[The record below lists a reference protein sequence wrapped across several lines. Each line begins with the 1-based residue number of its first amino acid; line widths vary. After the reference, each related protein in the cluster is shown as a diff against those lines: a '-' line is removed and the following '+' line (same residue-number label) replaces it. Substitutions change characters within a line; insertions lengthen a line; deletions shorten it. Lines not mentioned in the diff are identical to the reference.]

1 MSPVSS
7 LLADARL
14 LIERTASRF
23 PYFCGAVVASAI
35 IALAVVAVVGETTP
49 VPELT
54 LACLV
59 TLCLLGELL
68 PIRLARR
75 DDYDA
80 ITVSSGFAFALLLV
94 AGPVVAVVTYA
105 AVSAVADAV
114 ARLSPV
120 KIAFNASQYVLS
132 MVAAAAVLALTV
144 DTAQT
149 PFAAANLP
157 GTLLAGVTFFLV
169 NHVLAGTAAA
179 LLSARPV
186 GAWLRADI
194 GFHVWTAGFQVALA
208 PIVAAIAIEEQ
219 HLLPLLFCPMLATFL
234 GGRQAIINQHLALH
248 DHLTDLP
255 NRHLLSQRLA
265 QMLEDREPFVVM
277 LADLDDFKPV
287 NDSLGH
293 DLGDELLRG
302 VARRLLGCAP
312 PGATVS
318 RLGGDEFA
326 ILLPGADLQAAAE
339 VAQMI
344 GDRLEEPFELAGFML
359 DASASIGMASYPAHG
374 DTAATLL
381 KRADLALYRAK
392 ESGSHFESYVDRVDA
407 PEFDRL
413 GLAEQLRYAISN
425 DELVLHYQP
434 KLALGG
440 SRRPHGVEA
449 LVRWQ
454 HPHLGLIGPDGFIP
468 CAEQTNLIK
477 PLTGWVIDRALRQC
491 AEWRADG
498 LELRVAVN
506 VSTRNLLDRAL
517 PDEVAAK
524 LEKWSVPADVLQLEI
539 TETKIVSDF
548 GRAREVLERLRAIG
562 VSVAIDDFGTGYSSL
577 AQLQQLPADEI
588 KIDRSFVRNMRTN
601 PSDAAIVRSTIALGR
616 NLSLEVTAEGVES
629 EEICRDLS
637 DLGCD
642 FAQGYFLGRSVPADE
657 CEREIR
663 SRLCEQ
669 GIEIGPRFRADV
681 HDPVTSA

>member
-7 LLADARL
+7 LLADPRL
-14 LIERTASRF
+14 LVDRMTSRF
-23 PYFCGAVVASAI
+23 PYFCCVVVTGALIALAAVVALGQS
-35 IALAVVAVVGETTP
+35 TP

-54 LACLV
+54 LLFLL

-80 ITVSSGFAFALLLV
+80 ITVSSGFAFALMLV
-94 AGPVVAVVTYA
+94 GGPVVAVLAYA
-105 AVSAVADAV
+105 AVSALADAV

-120 KIAFNASQYVLS
+120 KIAFNAAQYVLS
-132 MVAAAAVLALTV
+132 MAAAAAVLALAT
-144 DTAQT
+144 DPAQA
-149 PFAAANLP
+149 PFTTANLP
-157 GTLLAGVTFFLV
+157 GTMLAGITFFLV

-179 LLSARPV
+179 LLSERPV
-186 GAWLRADI
+186 GAFLRADI

-255 NRHLLSQRLA
+255 NRHMLSQRLDQA
-265 QMLEDREPFVVM
+265 LEDQTPFVVM

-293 DLGDELLRG
+293 DLGDQLLQD
-302 VARRLLGCAP
+302 VAGRLLASAP
-312 PGATVS
+312 TGATVS

-326 ILLPGADLQAAAE
+326 ILLPGTDLITAAK
-339 VAQMI
+339 VAQRV
-344 GDRLEEPFELAGFML
+344 GEQLEEPFGLGGFML
-359 DASASIGMASYPAHG
+359 DVSASIGMAAYPAHG
-374 DTAATLL
+374 DSAAALL

-392 ESGSHFESYVDRVDA
+392 ESGTGFETFVDRVDA

-413 GLAEQLRYAISN
+413 ALADQLRYAILN

-440 SRRPHGVEA
+440 TRRPHGVEA

-498 LELRVAVN
+498 LDLRVAVN

-517 PDEVAAK
+517 PDEVAAM
-524 LEKWSVPADVLQLEI
+524 LEKWSVPAQALQLEI

-548 GRAREVLERLRAIG
+548 GRAREVLERLRTIG

-616 NLSLEVTAEGVES
+616 NLSLQVTAEGVES

-642 FAQGYFLGRSVPADE
+642 FAQGYFLGRGVPADE
-657 CEREIR
+657 CERDIR
-663 SRLCEQ
+663 SLLREQ
-669 GIEIGPRFRADV
+669 GIEAEPRFRADV
-681 HDPVTSA
+681 RGRVTKV

>member
-7 LLADARL
+7 LVADPRL
-14 LIERTASRF
+14 LVERITSRF
-23 PYFCGAVVASAI
+23 SYFCAAVIGGALVALALVAVLGEVGAV
-35 IALAVVAVVGETTP
+35 P
-49 VPELT
+49 QLT
-54 LACLV
+54 LVVLV
-59 TLCLLGELL
+59 ALCLLGELL

-80 ITVSSGFAFALLLV
+80 ITVSSGFAFALMLV
-94 AGPVVAVVTYA
+94 GGPVVALVAYA
-105 AVSAVADAV
+105 AVSAFADAV
-114 ARLSPV
+114 ARRSPV
-120 KIAFNASQYVLS
+120 KISFNAAQYVLS
-132 MVAAAAVLALTV
+132 MAAAAAVLALT
-144 DTAQT
+144 TEAAQP
-149 PFAAANLP
+149 PFATANLP
-157 GTLLAGVTFFLV
+157 GTLLAGVTFFVV

-179 LLSARPV
+179 LLSERPV
-186 GAWLRADI
+186 AAFLRADI

-208 PIVAAIAIEEQ
+208 PIVAAIAIDQ
-219 HLLPLLFCPMLATFL
+219 QQLLPLLLCPMLATFL

-248 DHLTDLP
+248 DHLTDLA
-255 NRHLLSQRLA
+255 NRHMLSQRLSKA
-265 QMLEDREPFVVM
+265 LEDQEPFVVM
-277 LADLDDFKPV
+277 VADLDNFKPV

-302 VARRLLGCAP
+302 VAGRLVASAP
-312 PGATVS
+312 AGATVS

-326 ILLPGADLQAAAE
+326 ILLPRADLIAAGE
-339 VAQMI
+339 VAQSI
-344 GDRLEEPFELAGFML
+344 GKTLEEPFELGGFTL
-359 DASASIGMASYPAHG
+359 DASASIGIAAYPAHG
-374 DTAATLL
+374 DTGAALL

-392 ESGSHFESYVDRVDA
+392 ENGTGFEFFVDRVDA

-413 GLAEQLRYAISN
+413 ALAEQLRYAILN

-434 KLALGG
+434 KLALTGR
-440 SRRPHGVEA
+440 RRPHGVEA

-498 LELRVAVN
+498 LDLRVAVN

-517 PDEVAAK
+517 PDEVAAM
-524 LEKWSVPADVLQLEI
+524 LEKWSVPAQALQLEI

-642 FAQGYFLGRSVPADE
+642 FAQGYFLGRGVPADE
-657 CEREIR
+657 CERDIR
-663 SRLCEQ
+663 GRLREQ
-669 GIEIGPRFRADV
+669 GIESGPRFRADV
-681 HDPVTSA
+681 RDSVPSP

>member
-1 MSPVSS
+1 MPPVSS
-7 LLADARL
+7 LLADPAALVGR
-14 LIERTASRF
+14 ITSRF
-23 PYFCGAVVASAI
+23 PYFCAAVVGAAL
-35 IALAVVAVVGETTP
+35 IALVAIAVLGETTP

-54 LACLV
+54 LVFLI

-80 ITVSSGFAFALLLV
+80 ITVSSGFAFALMLV
-94 AGPVVAVVTYA
+94 SGPVVAVFAYA
-105 AVSAVADAV
+105 AVSAIADAV

-120 KIAFNASQYVLS
+120 KIAFNAAQYVLS
-132 MVAAAAVLALTV
+132 MAAAAAVLALATE
-144 DTAQT
+144 TAQA
-149 PFAAANLP
+149 PFATVNVP

-179 LLSARPV
+179 LLSERAV
-186 GAWLRADI
+186 GPFLRADI

-208 PIVAAIAIEEQ
+208 PIVAAIAFDEQ

-234 GGRQAIINQHLALH
+234 GGRQAIINQHLAHH

-255 NRHLLSQRLA
+255 NRHMLSQRLA
-265 QMLEDREPFVVM
+265 QRLEDREPFAVM

-293 DLGDELLRG
+293 DLGDKLLQD
-302 VARRLLGCAP
+302 VAERLLAAAP
-312 PGATVS
+312 AGATVS

-326 ILLPGADLQAAAE
+326 ILLPGADLIAAGE
-339 VAQMI
+339 VAQ
-344 GDRLEEPFELAGFML
+344 RLRDALEQPFELGGFML
-359 DASASIGMASYPAHG
+359 DASASIGISAYPSHG
-374 DTAATLL
+374 DNAAALL

-392 ESGSHFESYVDRVDA
+392 ESGTGFESFVDRVDA

-413 GLAEQLRYAISN
+413 ALAEQLRYAILN

-440 SRRPHGVEA
+440 NRRPHGVEA

-491 AEWRADG
+491 AEWRANG
-498 LELRVAVN
+498 LDLRVAVN

-517 PDEVAAK
+517 PDEVASL
-524 LEKWSVPADVLQLEI
+524 LEKWSVPAAALQLEI

-548 GRAREVLERLRAIG
+548 GRAREVLERLRAVG

-657 CEREIR
+657 CERDIR
-663 SRLCEQ
+663 ILLREQ
-669 GIEIGPRFRADV
+669 GIETGPRFRADV
-681 HDPVTSA
+681 KAWAKSA